1 MQYMSESLNPN
12 EEIIKI
18 GHFHYMYTVNAI
30 MWVGIGVILALGILY
45 ASYYWEIS
53 RIVSQQFEN
62 LPDALKSRAWDEVV
76 ARKGGVMTIIL
87 GQHIGVKVA
96 AIIAF
101 VFGVYCFASMMV
113 NKAYTEICV
122 TNERLVLKR
131 GVLSVH
137 SNELN
142 VDRIEGVSVLQGMI
156 GRLLN
161 YGVVVVRGQGIGEV
175 ELPTIADPITFR
187 RAIDRAKAVDEDN
200 G

>member
-1 MQYMSESLNPN
+1 
-12 EEIIKI
+12 
-18 GHFHYMYTVNAI
+18 
-30 MWVGIGVILALGILY
+30 MWVGIGVILAWGILY